1 MFYLLTIIPDNR
13 FAFVCSIFNI
23 VPEQSCSLVSGG
35 GLEGQKGL
43 SAVVWSQVKGE
54 GVQHPCCA
62 SLPKALS
69 LKCCPMGIK
78 SAPGAQLGLG
88 CWCAQQDGHFPGTA
102 MLPSTSTAGGRGNKR
117 VSHGFGMPDDFSC
130 LNHLPVAS
138 CTLGSTSSKGCH
150 SRQPLPELL
159 ETAVQD
165 GTNSSESVITLGACP
180 DTLAQSGITG
190 LLPFPFPSLSPSLPF
205 PIMTCPKIYSIASCH
220 AH

>member
-130 LNHLPVAS
+130 LKSPSCSILHLGEHLQQRLPFQTA
-138 CTLGSTSSKGCH
+138 TS
-150 SRQPLPELL
+150 R
-159 ETAVQD
+159 TA
-165 GTNSSESVITLGACP
+165 GNSS
-180 DTLAQSGITG
+180 TG
-190 LLPFPFPSLSPSLPF
+190 WNKLQ
-205 PIMTCPKIYSIASCH
+205 
-220 AH
+220 